1 MVPDEVSIFNLAL
14 NAIGARS
21 NLSTTT
27 ERDRGAEVCRLWYP
41 VVRDQVLSAA
51 PWPSCK
57 AFRRLALLKNR
68 DADKP
73 WMETD
78 PEPGYT
84 FAYSAPEDMLHP
96 RYLSDFSQFTVSS
109 YPNSLKA
116 INSNTREAVLTYTKR
131 NYIVNLWED
140 QLQMAI
146 AYGLAAN
153 IAMPLTGKPQRSQML
168 IQQANDLI
176 LTARTEGANQ
186 GMETYETM
194 PDWITARG
202 YASSF
207 PTRWYYPT
215 GSLLLNPQVK

>member
-1 MVPDEVSIFNLAL
+1 MVPDEVSLYNLAL

-27 ERDRGAEVCRLWYP
+27 DRDRGAEVCRLWYP
-41 VVRDQVLSAA
+41 VVRDQVLAAA

-57 AFRRLALLKNR
+57 AFRRLALLKHR
-68 DADKP
+68 DSSKP
-73 WMETD
+73 WTTDD
-78 PEPGYT
+78 PEPGYE
-84 FAYSAPEDMLHP
+84 FAFSAPEDMLHP
-96 RYLSDFSQFTVSS
+96 RYLSDFTQFTVSS
-109 YPNSLKA
+109 YPNSVKA
-116 INSNTREAVLTYTKR
+116 INTNTPEAILSYTKR
-131 NYIVNLWED
+131 NFIVNLWED
-140 QLQMAI
+140 PLQMAI

-153 IAMPLTGKPQRSQML
+153 IAMPLTGKPQRASML

-176 LTARTEGANQ
+176 LTARTEAANQ

-207 PTRWYYPT
+207 PIRWYYPT
-215 GSLLLNPQVK
+215 GSLLLNPQAK